1 MENSR
6 LQPSPMVE
14 LKSTNT
20 DRELWPVWAAALR
33 RWKLD
38 GAAAALV
45 EGAGPLSLLL
55 AQLMYIGQP
64 LVQAAAPGAGFPA
77 LARLLDN
84 PQQAAQ
90 FAAYLRE
97 EETP

>member
-1 MENSR
+1 METSR
-6 LQPSPMVE
+6 LQPSPIME
-14 LKSTNT
+14 TQNTNT
-20 DRELWPVWAAALR
+20 DRELWPVWAEALR

-45 EGAGPLSLLL
+45 EGAGPLSVLL
-55 AQLMYIGQP
+55 AQMMYIGQP

-77 LARLLDN
+77 LARLLDD
-84 PQQAAQ
+84 PQQAAR

-97 EETP
+97 EERP

>member
-1 MENSR
+1 METSR
-6 LQPSPMVE
+6 LQPSPTVQPQN
-14 LKSTNT
+14 TNT
-20 DRELWPVWAAALR
+20 DRELWPVWAATLR
-33 RWKLD
+33 RWRLD

-45 EGAGPLSLLL
+45 EGVGPLSVLL
-55 AQLMYIGQP
+55 AQFLYIGQP
-64 LVQAAAPGAGFPA
+64 LAQVAGPGASYTA